1 MSYTTFNQ
9 DDIDNNINEI
19 FTECLIQNFIDTI
32 DCDYYDWYEFNSDE
46 NYCEYFE
53 DSFIDNVFNSSHMRD
68 SNIFYYYDKDYTL
81 DFKTTIILLKY
92 IKYQLV
98 DNFNC
103 EESFCDMFDDD
114 VNSQTKIIN
123 NYAYF
128 YIRENWRDIYIS
140 ELTDNWKI
148 TKIFINIAKYNF
160 HKNKHNKLIN
170 LYEKLD
176 KKNKQKK
183 TIIKIL
189 NDKFDTDIIQNIIC
203 AY

>member
-1 MSYTTFNQ
+1 MPCFQ

-19 FTECLIQNFIDTI
+19 FTEYLIEDFIDTI
-32 DCDYYDWYEFNSDE
+32 DCDDWYKINSDE
-46 NYCEYFE
+46 DYCEYFE
-53 DSFIDNVFNSSHMRD
+53 ENFIDNVFNGRYLEYD
-68 SNIFYYYDKDYTL
+68 NILEEHNKSYTL
-81 DFKTTIILLKY
+81 DFKTTINLLKY
-92 IKYQLV
+92 IKEWLV
-98 DNFNC
+98 DNFDGGD
-103 EESFCDMFDDD
+103 SFCDMFDDG
-114 VNSQTKIIN
+114 VNSERKIIN

-128 YIRENWRDIYIS
+128 YIRENWRDIYVS

-170 LYEKLD
+170 LYKKLD

-183 TIIKIL
+183 TISKIL
-189 NDKFDTDIIQNIIC
+189 NEKFDTDILQNIIS

>member
-1 MSYTTFNQ
+1 MSSTTFNQ

-32 DCDYYDWYEFNSDE
+32 DCDYYDWYKFNNEDSW
-46 NYCEYFE
+46 YEYFE
-53 DSFIDNVFNSSHMRD
+53 HNFIDNVFNNYDRNY
-68 SNIFYYYDKDYTL
+68 NIFDYHNKDYTL
-81 DFKTTIILLKY
+81 DFKTSIKLLKC

-103 EESFCDMFDDD
+103 EESFYNMFDED
-114 VNSQTKIIN
+114 VNSEKKIID

-128 YIRENWRDIYIS
+128 YIRENWRDIYVS
-140 ELTDNWKI
+140 ELTDKWKI
-148 TKIFINIAKYNF
+148 TKIFKNIAKYNF

-170 LYEKLD
+170 LYEKLNR
-176 KKNKQKK
+176 KNKQKK

-189 NDKFDTDIIQNIIC
+189 NDKFDIDIIQNIISV
-203 AY
+203 Y

>member
-1 MSYTTFNQ
+1 MSSTTFNQ

-32 DCDYYDWYEFNSDE
+32 DCDYIDWYEFNSYE

-53 DSFIDNVFNSSHMRD
+53 DNFIDNVFNAPHRGD

-81 DFKTTIILLKY
+81 DFKTSIILLKY
-92 IKYQLV
+92 IKEWLV
-98 DNFNC
+98 DNYDC
-103 EESFCDMFDDD
+103 GDSFCDMFNDD

-128 YIRENWRDIYIS
+128 YIRENWKDIYDS
-140 ELTDNWKI
+140 ELTDNWLI
-148 TKIFINIAKYNF
+148 TKIIRNIAKYNF

-189 NDKFDTDIIQNIIC
+189 NEKFDTDIIQNIIS

>member
-1 MSYTTFNQ
+1 MSSTTFNQ

-32 DCDYYDWYEFNSDE
+32 DCDYIDWYEFNSYE

-53 DSFIDNVFNSSHMRD
+53 DNFIDNVFNAPHRGD

-81 DFKTTIILLKY
+81 DFKTSIILLKY
-92 IKYQLV
+92 IKYELV

-103 EESFCDMFDDD
+103 EESFCNIFDDD

-128 YIRENWRDIYIS
+128 YIRENWKDIYDS
-140 ELTDNWKI
+140 ELTDNWLI
-148 TKIFINIAKYNF
+148 TKIIRNIAKYNF

-189 NDKFDTDIIQNIIC
+189 NEKFDTDIIQNIIS